1 MASPESEALKTL
13 YRGWAAALA
22 ANPEMPLD
30 ELRLM
35 FEHWGDVTAEPGG
48 VDYIETNAG
57 GVPALWAVPKGCA
70 EDRVVPCLHGGGY
83 VTASMYT
90 HRKVYGHLAKTI
102 GCRALIL
109 HYRRAP
115 EHVHPAPVDDAVTA
129 YRWLLDQGIAPG
141 HIALTGDSA
150 GGALA
155 VTTLLRARERNLP
168 MPAATMPLSPWVDM
182 EITGETL
189 VSNREK
195 DAIVQKE
202 VVEAMATTFLGE
214 GGNRKDPLANPLYA
228 GLKACRRCTFRWVAM
243 RRYWTTAAGSPSVPE
258 RPAST
263 SGWTCSRKCSTSSTF
278 PRDMRRRRTM
288 RSANWP
294 SGCGRSWAS
303 PDAVF
308 RAFGFAGPGPG
319 VGDLGLAEQANS
331 HATLSTASNTGG
343 RVAGPMFFRGAIQ
356 AAR

>member
-35 FEHWGDVTAEPGG
+35 FEHWGDVTAELGG
-48 VDYIETNAG
+48 VDYLETNAG

-70 EDRVVPCLHGGGY
+70 EDRVLLCMHGGGY

-90 HRKVYGHLAKTI
+90 HRKVYGHLAKAI

-115 EHVHPAPVDDAVTA
+115 EHVHPAPVDDAVAA
-129 YRWLLDQGIAPG
+129 YRWLLDQGIAPR

-168 MPAATMPLSPWVDM
+168 MPAATMPLSPWVDL

-202 VVEAMATTFLGE
+202 VVEVMATTFLGE

-228 GLKACRRCTFRWVAM
+228 DLEGLPPMYIQVGGDETLLDDSRRLREHAKKAGVDVRLDEFPEMQHVFHFSAGHAPEADDAIRKLAEWV
-243 RRYWTTAAGSPSVPE
+243 
-258 RPAST
+258 RP
-263 SGWTCSRKCSTSSTF
+263 K
-278 PRDMRRRRTM
+278 
-288 RSANWP
+288 
-294 SGCGRSWAS
+294 
-303 PDAVF
+303 
-308 RAFGFAGPGPG
+308 
-319 VGDLGLAEQANS
+319 LGLA
-331 HATLSTASNTGG
+331 
-343 RVAGPMFFRGAIQ
+343 
-356 AAR
+356 